1 MRQQALRTNLQNLIA
16 PILIVAVWQ
25 IAVGTLE
32 IPARYLPSPGVII
45 MALWQQPSAFAS
57 AMGTTLI
64 EAVIG
69 IVAGTVIGIL
79 SGVAFF
85 RVPLLERM
93 FFPYFVA
100 SQAVPI
106 IAFGALVVMWFGNG
120 IASKAFVA
128 LYLTFFPVAV
138 NTLRGL
144 RSVDPRQVDLL
155 RTFGASSTTI
165 FLKLQFPGALPSIFT
180 AVRLGASLGLVG
192 AIVGEWFGAQAGLG
206 VILLLSMFNYQMPEL
221 WAAIVLTGLTGAILF
236 GIVALLQS
244 QLAWWTEEL

>member
-16 PILIVAVWQ
+16 PILIVAAWQ
-25 IAVGTLE
+25 LAVGGLE
-32 IPARYLPSPGVII
+32 IPTRYLPSPSVIF
-45 MALWQQPSAFAS
+45 MTLWHQPVAFGT
-57 AMGTTLI
+57 AMGTTLL

-69 IVAGTVIGIL
+69 IVLGTFVGVV
-79 SGVAFF
+79 SGVVFF
-85 RVPLLERM
+85 RFHLLERM

-106 IAFGALVVMWFGNG
+106 IAFGALVIMWFGNG
-120 IASKAFVA
+120 IAAKAFIA

-192 AIVGEWFGAQAGLG
+192 AIVGEWFGAQSGLG
-206 VILLLSMFNYQMPEL
+206 AILLLSMHSYQLPEL
-221 WAAIVLTGLTGAILF
+221 WAAIVLTGIAGTMLF
-236 GIVALLQS
+236 GVVALLQH

>member
-1 MRQQALRTNLQNLIA
+1 MTLWHQ
-16 PILIVAVWQ
+16 PVAF
-25 IAVGTLE
+25 G
-32 IPARYLPSPGVII
+32 
-45 MALWQQPSAFAS
+45 M
-57 AMGTTLI
+57 AMGTTLL

-69 IVAGTVIGIL
+69 IVLGTLIGIV
-79 SGVAFF
+79 SGVVFF
-85 RVPLLERM
+85 RVRLLERM

-106 IAFGALVVMWFGNG
+106 IAFGALVIMWFGNG
-120 IASKAFVA
+120 LAAKAFVA

-155 RTFGASSTTI
+155 RTFGASSTRI

-192 AIVGEWFGAQAGLG
+192 AIVGEWFGAQSGLG
-206 VILLLSMFNYQMPEL
+206 AILLLSMFNYQVADL
-221 WAAIVLTGLTGAILF
+221 WAAIVLTGIAGTLLF
-236 GIVALLQS
+236 GVVVLLER
-244 QLAWWTEEL
+244 QLAWWTDEL